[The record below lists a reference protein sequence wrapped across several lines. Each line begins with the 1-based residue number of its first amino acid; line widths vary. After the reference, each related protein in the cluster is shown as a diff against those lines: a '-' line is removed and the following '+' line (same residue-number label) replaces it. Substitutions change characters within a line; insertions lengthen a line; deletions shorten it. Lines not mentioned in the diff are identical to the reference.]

1 MKSDDF
7 ALKSLSCGRNSRN
20 ILATCIIWSIILS
33 NGVAFV
39 GIRPK
44 IDISDDK
51 LVSRPLVIERFKKIL
66 QPDKDH
72 SYYHL
77 VCGEYGIG
85 KTTLVRIASN
95 EVECGVLYVDIPANL
110 SELDKAFGKAINFA
124 YERISVTR
132 QWLRKINSDDTPKLS
147 ECAKA
152 LQTFRH
158 ASEMYKAKYDKP
170 IVIVYDNVS
179 HLVHKNPEILDILQD
194 DAKHNA
200 DDRKYIAV
208 FVCSEGSVPQ
218 RMESR
223 SAWSRAKTP
232 VMEIGDLSEE
242 ESMEYLIKNH
252 KIKEVYVKK
261 LFDLVGGRII
271 ELKIVAD
278 DFLAGQKFEIIKQ
291 QVLDKVEKKFKSA
304 QLLPNDQYYEL
315 GKSLI
320 CDLLKSNE
328 LSFLEFKNYFDRAEK
343 LNEVLDS
350 NIFSYHPEKNIVT
363 FQSQSVKSY
372 IQEKANIFHIYENFK
387 IIEID

>member
-1 MKSDDF
+1 MYNKW
-7 ALKSLSCGRNSRN
+7 LLNKTVKKG
-20 ILATCIIWSIILS
+20 T
-33 NGVAFV
+33 
-39 GIRPK
+39 RPK

-77 VCGEYGIG
+77 VCGEHGTG

-95 EVECGVLYVDIPANL
+95 EVGCGVLYVDIPADL

-132 QWLRKINSDDTPKLS
+132 QWLRKINLDDTPKLS

-158 ASEMYKAKYDKP
+158 ASEVYKAKYDKP
-170 IVIVYDNVS
+170 MVIVYDNVS

-194 DAKHNA
+194 DAKHSA

-242 ESMEYLIKNH
+242 ESMEYLIKKR
-252 KIKEVYVKK
+252 KIKEVYAKK

-320 CDLLKSNE
+320 SDLLKSNE

>member
-7 ALKSLSCGRNSRN
+7 ALKM
-20 ILATCIIWSIILS
+20 AFKQTCEK
-33 NGVAFV
+33 

-152 LQTFRH
+152 LQIFRH

-252 KIKEVYVKK
+252 KIKEVYAKK
-261 LFDLVGGRII
+261 LFDLVRGRII

>member
-1 MKSDDF
+1 MTQNTMS
-7 ALKSLSCGRNSRN
+7 
-20 ILATCIIWSIILS
+20 
-33 NGVAFV
+33 
-39 GIRPK
+39 
-44 IDISDDK
+44 
-51 LVSRPLVIERFKKIL
+51 
-66 QPDKDH
+66 
-72 SYYHL
+72 
-77 VCGEYGIG
+77 
-85 KTTLVRIASN
+85 
-95 EVECGVLYVDIPANL
+95 
-110 SELDKAFGKAINFA
+110 
-124 YERISVTR
+124 
-132 QWLRKINSDDTPKLS
+132 
-147 ECAKA
+147 
-152 LQTFRH
+152 
-158 ASEMYKAKYDKP
+158 
-170 IVIVYDNVS
+170 
-179 HLVHKNPEILDILQD
+179 
-194 DAKHNA
+194 

-208 FVCSEGSVPQ
+208 FVCSEGST
-218 RMESR
+218 SKDGI
-223 SAWSRAKTP
+223 AWSRAKTP

-252 KIKEVYVKK
+252 KIKEFHHFTNSGLHNFV
-261 LFDLVGGRII
+261 LDQLLNNFFCPFSAL
-271 ELKIVAD
+271 
-278 DFLAGQKFEIIKQ
+278 IKQ

>member
-1 MKSDDF
+1 MSSF
-7 ALKSLSCGRNSRN
+7 INNREMSYSLGF
-20 ILATCIIWSIILS
+20 
-33 NGVAFV
+33 VAYDEF
-39 GIRPK
+39 
-44 IDISDDK
+44 
-51 LVSRPLVIERFKKIL
+51 VSRPQVIERFKKIL
-66 QPDKDH
+66 QPHKNH

-77 VCGEYGIG
+77 ICGEHGTG
-85 KTTLVRIASN
+85 KTTLARIASS
-95 EVECGVLYVDIPANL
+95 EVGCGVIYVDIPADL
-110 SELDKAFGKAINFA
+110 SGLDEAFGKAINFA
-124 YERISVTR
+124 SEKISITG
-132 QWLRKINSDDTPKLS
+132 QWLRKIKSDDTPKLS

-152 LQTFRH
+152 LKTFRH
-158 ASEMYKAKYDKP
+158 ASE
-170 IVIVYDNVS
+170 V

-194 DAKHNA
+194 DAKHSA

-242 ESMEYLIKNH
+242 ESMEYLIKKR
-252 KIKEVYVKK
+252 KIKEVYAKK

-271 ELKIVAD
+271 EQKIVAD

-320 CDLLKSNE
+320 SDLLKSNE